1 MTSPSKALTTPK
13 GGLDT
18 LCDRR
23 QMEEYGCPKPRL
35 DQQGSDAYLKLQFRY
50 VARGEIGHLHSKQ
63 IVSAL
68 PEDGERPMKIKKSKL
83 DSWDPLEEEE
93 SRPLP
98 ETRRQLERLHMVF
111 RITLLM
117 CIAQFP
123 QFAQLQIRKEELDEW
138 YEWLYGEDIGG
149 RRPPPSEQVLGSA
162 ERKAWRKSHTMVYG
176 GKTLSEALKDIKQD
190 FLFWQRKSMSEWPGP
205 LPPKEARAV
214 GESNRLS
221 GPSRGPHKPSLH
233 ILPARRPRARPKAR
247 TRARPRPRPRTSR
260 PRVGQ
265 RIGRPWT
272 PSNAST
278 AEPTT

>member
-1 MTSPSKALTTPK
+1 MRLHQAVREAKEMLTQPTTLRGGMAAITSPSKAFTTPK

-23 QMEEYGCPKPRL
+23 QMEEAYADKYGCPKPRL

-68 PEDGERPMKIKKSKL
+68 PEDGERPMKIKKTKL

-111 RITLLM
+111 RTTLLM

-138 YEWLYGEDIGG
+138 YEW
-149 RRPPPSEQVLGSA
+149 
-162 ERKAWRKSHTMVYG
+162 
-176 GKTLSEALKDIKQD
+176 
-190 FLFWQRKSMSEWPGP
+190 
-205 LPPKEARAV
+205 
-214 GESNRLS
+214 
-221 GPSRGPHKPSLH
+221 
-233 ILPARRPRARPKAR
+233 
-247 TRARPRPRPRTSR
+247 
-260 PRVGQ
+260 
-265 RIGRPWT
+265 
-272 PSNAST
+272 
-278 AEPTT
+278 